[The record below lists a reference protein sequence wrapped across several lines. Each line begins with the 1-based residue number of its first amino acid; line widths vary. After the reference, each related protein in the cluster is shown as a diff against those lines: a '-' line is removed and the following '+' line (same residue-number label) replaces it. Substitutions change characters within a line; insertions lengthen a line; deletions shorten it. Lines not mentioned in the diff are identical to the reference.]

1 MKSIFAIIVLLV
13 LAAGSGFGAEQHG
26 QAYLVLTDGTPHL
39 GELLSLDDSTVR
51 LRAANGSI
59 VEVER
64 GKVALINLHPEW
76 VVMKAYGTKDNVYY
90 DFASGLAVIL
100 PTNGWLCGYDSEG
113 HLFIT
118 SQDGRLTLGFY
129 AYISRF
135 ATLGDF
141 LATHAAWRKASGMPE
156 ASYTGGEAMQIDGQ
170 PARAFAYETGSGQ
183 GKRTRMLDV
192 KTIGPL
198 GHGLVVVLMG
208 SDLTAEEF
216 DQARQSA
223 LRVIQGIHFLRP
235 VS

>member
-13 LAAGSGFGAEQHG
+13 LAAGPGFGADQQG

-51 LRAANGSI
+51 LRAADGRV
-59 VEVER
+59 VEVDR

-90 DFASGLAVIL
+90 DFASGLTVTL
-100 PTNGWLCGYDSEG
+100 PTDGWACGYDSEG

-118 SQDGRLTLGFY
+118 SPDGRLTLGFY
-129 AYISRF
+129 AYTSRF
-135 ATLGDF
+135 ASLDVF
-141 LATHAAWRKASGMPE
+141 LATHAAWRKASGVPE

-170 PARAFAYETGSGQ
+170 PARAFAYETAGAQ
-183 GKRTRMLDV
+183 GRHTRMLDV

-198 GHGLVVVLMG
+198 GHGLVLVLMG

-216 DQARQSA
+216 DQARQSI
-223 LRVIQGIHFLRP
+223 LPIIQGIHFLRP